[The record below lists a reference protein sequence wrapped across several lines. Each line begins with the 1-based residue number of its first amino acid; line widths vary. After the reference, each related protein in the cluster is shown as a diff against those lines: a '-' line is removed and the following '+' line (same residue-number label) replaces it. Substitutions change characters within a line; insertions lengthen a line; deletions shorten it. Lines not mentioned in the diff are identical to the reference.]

1 MLTELRV
8 ANFAI
13 IDQVS
18 IVFRSGFN
26 VLSGE
31 TGSGKSVLLK
41 SLALLMGEKSVND
54 AIKTGA
60 SSATVEG
67 LFDITKRPDIKS
79 RLITAGISDAV
90 QESEVDDLLVV
101 KRIISTDGKN
111 RVYINGCLST
121 LQQLRE
127 IVAPLIEL
135 TGRPT
140 PLIEMTGQHENRH
153 LQSKSFHLENLD
165 EAIGTQPLRQVFNKL
180 YQEHAKTAD
189 ELANL
194 KNLADAREQ
203 LDLISDAVNELP
215 PRCYEAFVLRVIQ
228 SLPFDDV
235 GRQMRIS
242 SRMAKIYVARTLETL
257 KNRLDGPD
265 RESLS
270 NDREIAPT
278 SSPLRISSPS
288 SRQLRSPVARFCAA
302 RKVVNGSDRNSTMD
316 HIPHGIAAVASRVN
330 TSSAYTA
337 TPPSGEW
344 P

>member
-1 MLTELRV
+1 MKGGQMTASGIEPRAWDHPPSMSTKESSCATDCATRMQALSTVTRAVQGPLLRFLTKRTGSPDEAKDIIQEAYVRV
-8 ANFAI
+8 LSVER
-13 IDQVS
+13 DGS
-18 IVFRSGFN
+18 IQLLDRYLWRCALNIMSDRRRSSRYRKRLAQ
-26 VLSGE
+26 VLSGKPE
-31 TGSGKSVLLK
+31 QI
-41 SLALLMGEKSVND
+41 AP
-54 AIKTGA
+54 
-60 SSATVEG
+60 SAE
-67 LFDITKRPDIKS
+67 
-79 RLITAGISDAV
+79 AV
-90 QESEVDDLLVV
+90 
-101 KRIISTDGKN
+101 
-111 RVYINGCLST
+111 
-121 LQQLRE
+121 
-127 IVAPLIEL
+127 
-135 TGRPT
+135 
-140 PLIEMTGQHENRH
+140 
-153 LQSKSFHLENLD
+153 
-165 EAIGTQPLRQVFNKL
+165 
-180 YQEHAKTAD
+180 
-189 ELANL
+189 
-194 KNLADAREQ
+194 ADAREQ

-316 HIPHGIAAVASRVN
+316 HIPHGRAAVASRVN